1 MEGPPIRF
9 QCTGPFLVVIS
20 DWIAANNSASL
31 LFVSSA
37 AATRGAPDVHEV
49 VVAAAAADVAAKSRT
64 KVRLSFVPGGD
75 CDGVVCKEHAILALR
90 RRRSVRGRGLFVI
103 LPNHCQAGAGCARWM
118 LLAGPRGFAGKQD

>member
-9 QCTGPFLVVIS
+9 QCTGPFLVVSS

-49 VVAAAAADVAAKSRT
+49 VVAAAADVAAKSRT

-103 LPNHCQAGAGCARWM
+103 LPIARRRGVGWPCAVRWM
-118 LLAGPRGFAGKQD
+118 LLAVPDA